1 MKILH
6 IVPSYLPATRYGG
19 PVQSVHNMNKAL
31 VAAGAEVTVYTTN
44 ADGKSRLN
52 VPLGEPVDMDG
63 VKIYYFPLNFPVGWY
78 NSTLMR
84 RAIKKTIK
92 NFDIVHITSTFLSAS
107 AFGAYYAKK
116 YGVPYIISPRGN
128 LMKHPLSTSRLKK
141 KIYIFLIEKRN
152 LAGAAG
158 MDFTS
163 KEEEGD
169 YIDLG
174 LPLKHSMVLPNGIK
188 LPELGSVSAEE
199 VHEFRKRFGVRAEEK
214 IVSCL
219 GRISKIKG
227 FDTLIPAFADLI
239 RQKVSVRLLIIGG
252 DDEKGYK
259 KEVEK
264 LISDYGLGENI
275 VFAGMLSGRQK
286 EIALRA
292 TDLLVQPSESESF
305 GMATAE
311 AMAMGIPVIATT
323 GVGVSGIVDE
333 GGAGMVIKKDKNE
346 LAGAIEKIL
355 ADDQLRGK
363 FGANGRIAAEKYLSE
378 ESIAKKVILEYR
390 KIIEDG
396 GK

>member
-31 VAAGAEVTVYTTN
+31 VALGAEVTVYTTN

-52 VPLGEPVDMDG
+52 VPLGEAVSMDG

-78 NSTLMR
+78 NSSSMR

-128 LMKHPLSTSRLKK
+128 LMKTPLSTSRLKK
-141 KIYIFLIEKRN
+141 KIYVSLIEKRN
-152 LAGAAG
+152 LVGAAG
-158 MDFTS
+158 IDFTS
-163 KEEEGD
+163 KEEERD
-169 YIDLG
+169 YMDLG
-174 LPLKHSMVLPNGIK
+174 LPLKRSMVLPNGIK
-188 LPELGSVSAEE
+188 LPKQDSVSVEE
-199 VHEFRKRFGVRAEEK
+199 VVEFKKSVGVLAEEK

-219 GRISKIKG
+219 GRISRIKG

-239 RQKVSVRLLIIGG
+239 HGKVPARLLIIGG

-259 KEVEK
+259 REVEK
-264 LISDYGLGENI
+264 LVSDYRLGDRAI
-275 VFAGMLSGRQK
+275 FAGMLSGHQK
-286 EIALRA
+286 EIALKA

-305 GMATAE
+305 GMASAE
-311 AMAMGIPVIATT
+311 AMAMGIPVVVTT
-323 GVGVSGIVDE
+323 GVGISGIINE
-333 GGAGMVIKKDKNE
+333 GRAG
-346 LAGAIEKIL
+346 
-355 ADDQLRGK
+355 
-363 FGANGRIAAEKYLSE
+363 F
-378 ESIAKKVILEYR
+378 
-390 KIIEDG
+390 
-396 GK
+396 